1 MREKLEKIIKLE
13 ELAEAKYPQSKELFT
28 LLKKIIMTVLNVDN
42 PEKLNDIEIGKLV
55 GYSNDETS
63 RWKHGRIK
71 VDSADKLMTL
81 HELLG
86 IDEYLLLGVASG
98 RMGSSKA
105 LKIWELGYSLKDK
118 YKKEK
123 LVDYLKSKKIDFKL
137 VILKPEEEN

>member
-1 MREKLEKIIKLE
+1 LEQLRKLIIIE
-13 ELAEAKYPQSKELFT
+13 EPADAKYPQSKELFT
-28 LLKKIIMTVLNVDN
+28 FLKKVIMTVLSVDN

-86 IDEYLLLGVASG
+86 IDEYLLLRVASG
-98 RMGSSKA
+98 RMDSSKA
-105 LKIWELGYSLKDK
+105 FKIWELGYSLKDK

-123 LVDYLKSKKIDFKL
+123 LIDYLKSKKIDFKL
-137 VILKPEEEN
+137 VILRPEEEG